1 MAYSDFTLAQ
11 VKAQFRL
18 QTQEKRGLFST
29 NYSRV
34 ALRFKSSLVWA
45 TNVRRNKMPSQIS

>member
-34 ALRFKSSLVWA
+34 ALRFKSSLV
-45 TNVRRNKMPSQIS
+45 